1 MAGPV
6 SRSRRCA
13 VGSERR
19 ADPYPMTDD
28 MDDERQSSVENRNES
43 LASFGAGVAEGQE
56 AGL

>member
-19 ADPYPMTDD
+19 HDPYPADD
-28 MDDERQSSVENRNES
+28 ANDERQSSAENRNES
-43 LASFGAGVAEGQE
+43 LASFGAGVAEEQE
-56 AGL
+56 AAD